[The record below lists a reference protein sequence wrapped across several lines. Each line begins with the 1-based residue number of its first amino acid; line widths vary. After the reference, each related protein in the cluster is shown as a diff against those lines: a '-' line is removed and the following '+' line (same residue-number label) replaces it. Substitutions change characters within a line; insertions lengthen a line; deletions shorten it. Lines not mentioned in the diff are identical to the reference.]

1 MQGRQERIRQLCEQ
15 ASREQNPT
23 RLMEL
28 VKEIIE
34 TFDAQHARYT
44 KRASAQSDSHGY
56 GNPAPVWVGLWFRR
70 GGVVSVRKTTITRH
84 GRDNQSGWCPSVE
97 KANFEAQRRKAKGTI
112 I

>member
-1 MQGRQERIRQLCEQ
+1 MQGRQERIRQLCEL

-44 KRASAQSDSHGY
+44 KRFTKRASA
-56 GNPAPVWVGLWFRR
+56 
-70 GGVVSVRKTTITRH
+70 
-84 GRDNQSGWCPSVE
+84 
-97 KANFEAQRRKAKGTI
+97 
-112 I
+112 